1 MNVWAMIEGRVWA
14 LVVPDRSAEG
24 KSPPRTKRRAP
35 RWRVDGRLGG
45 AKDGRLGGAKDG
57 RLGGACACGVGERPH
72 LAVACP
78 LSSSPSLDGR
88 MVQEVK
94 LHCRAIPPEGRARE
108 DERVIV
114 FVASTPGAPPTPAKG
129 ACVTSPRRARV
140 RAPRSESG
148 EDEQGGGGRD
158 SGVKGGRVT

>member
-1 MNVWAMIEGRVWA
+1 MISIR
-14 LVVPDRSAEG
+14 LVRILSIE
-24 KSPPRTKRRAP
+24 
-35 RWRVDGRLGG
+35 
-45 AKDGRLGGAKDG
+45 
-57 RLGGACACGVGERPH
+57 CACGVGERPH

-129 ACVTSPRRARV
+129 ACVTSLRRARV
-140 RAPRSESG
+140 RAPKSVIG
-148 EDEQGGGGRD
+148 EVSKAGGGQQG
-158 SGVKGGRVT
+158 GVKGGRVT

>member
-35 RWRVDGRLGG
+35 RWRV
-45 AKDGRLGGAKDG
+45 DGRLGGAKDG

-94 LHCRAIPPEGRARE
+94 LHCRAIPLKGERARTCE
-108 DERVIV
+108 
-114 FVASTPGAPPTPAKG
+114 
-129 ACVTSPRRARV
+129 
-140 RAPRSESG
+140 
-148 EDEQGGGGRD
+148 
-158 SGVKGGRVT
+158 